1 MEPDSV
7 SAPPPAFSRQRSR
20 LGGAALDA
28 VSLSEQGLSWGFDI
42 ARLATT
48 VGFDVAAAALRATAG
63 HAERVGGG
71 LNPLA
76 STLRNFE
83 DVVGVAHVAT
93 RVGQDAVH
101 SFSKA
106 SLTAARSSLE
116 ASGAREGELLRL
128 ALGEEASESLLT
140 VIEMVR
146 RFCAPMAGVPLP
158 RLIAAARAWNAV
170 QQAGAEVRLT
180 LGPAPLSAEL
190 PEHAERWMRF
200 AAASFGS
207 AFLAGMADGISLAPA
222 IRARAV
228 AASGGG
234 AGEQALASAQVTGSV
249 KVLSFVEHSSEIFV
263 PGYMVAVDYEVG
275 CVVVA
280 LRGTS
285 SARDAL
291 VDLVCEPTE
300 LELGGLRG
308 FAHGGM
314 LRAAQHLARPLAEAA
329 HRGLEELTRSSAPG
343 DDTVPPRASPP
354 VARPRVV
361 LCGHSLGAGVAALI
375 AALWRDSGEM
385 PCEVQCVAFACPQVL
400 DASLSQALCN
410 HTTSIV
416 LGDDLVPRLSL
427 STVQDLREAFL
438 RLNDPQAFHLP
449 ADLGTDALLA
459 LASQSSENRVRLA
472 AAHTSL
478 RAAGARVD
486 AGRLF
491 PAGRIIILPVAAN
504 TISLSSTA
512 RGPQDGGHADV
523 DELRL
528 SQDMASAHMPGRYI
542 KALQEATGR
551 NAASD
556 PLL

>member
-1 MEPDSV
+1 
-7 SAPPPAFSRQRSR
+7 
-20 LGGAALDA
+20 
-28 VSLSEQGLSWGFDI
+28 
-42 ARLATT
+42 ATT

-106 SLTAARSSLE
+106 SLT
-116 ASGAREGELLRL
+116 LLRL

-385 PCEVQCVAFACPQVL
+385 PCEVQCVAFACPQVP

-438 RLNDPQAFHLP
+438 RLNDPQA
-449 ADLGTDALLA
+449 DLLFLL
-459 LASQSSENRVRLA
+459 LVL
-472 AAHTSL
+472 L
-478 RAAGARVD
+478 LLLLLLL
-486 AGRLF
+486 LF
-491 PAGRIIILPVAAN
+491 VLLFFVTVVVA
-504 TISLSSTA
+504 
-512 RGPQDGGHADV
+512 V
-523 DELRL
+523 VVF
-528 SQDMASAHMPGRYI
+528 
-542 KALQEATGR
+542 
-551 NAASD
+551 
-556 PLL
+556 